1 MIVLDNNIIRKY
13 ARSDPDEA
21 VLNYLS
27 KHRTEPWGIS
37 AIVLFEFLSYYDTQ
51 SKQRTRRSQLTQA
64 VDTVISFDE
73 DTAAE
78 AASMETSLEAAD
90 VSLDDVDLLIAATA
104 RQHQATLVT
113 ADKNDFDETPLHE
126 LVDIDI
132 IDAP

>member
-78 AASMETSLEAAD
+78 AASMETSLEAAG
-90 VSLDDVDLLIAATA
+90 VSLDDVDLLTAATA
-104 RQHQATLVT
+104 RQHQATFVT
-113 ADKNDFDETPLHE
+113 ADKNDFGKPPLHE
-126 LVDIDI
+126 LMDIDI
-132 IDAP
+132 VDAS

>member
-13 ARSDPDEA
+13 ARPDPDEA

-51 SKQRTRRSQLTQA
+51 SKQRTRRNQLTQA
-64 VDTVISFDE
+64 VDNVISFDG

-78 AASMETSLEAAD
+78 AASMETSLEAAG
-90 VSLDDVDLLIAATA
+90 VSLDDVDLLVAATA
-104 RQHQATLVT
+104 RQHQATFVN
-113 ADKNDFDETPLHE
+113 ADKNDFDKTPLHE
-126 LVDIDI
+126 LMDIDI
-132 IDAP
+132 IDAS

>member
-13 ARSDPDEA
+13 ARPDPDEA

-64 VDTVISFDE
+64 IDNVISFDG

-78 AASMETSLEAAD
+78 AASMETSLKAAD

-104 RQHQATLVT
+104 RQHQSTFVT
-113 ADKNDFDETPLHE
+113 ADKNDFDKTPLHE
-126 LVDIDI
+126 LMDIDI
-132 IDAP
+132 IDVS